1 MFRGIN
7 VLYACFIAFLLQ
19 LLVFQTC
26 HSSNITALCA
36 PSSCGNI
43 QNISYPFRLDTDPQS
58 CGNNDYTLICENNIS
73 TVLYL
78 YSGKYY
84 VQAIDYGNF
93 TIRVVDAGVQDN
105 CCSIPRYSLAFDNFS
120 YGDPYTWYFYKQDSP
135 GESEGFVDSWG
146 YGLPSIS
153 LPTIF
158 MSCENT
164 VNSPLYV
171 DTAPYGLHY
180 GSVNYSNSSLVTRSN
195 YVTLGGMNASDLME
209 LCSIEKI
216 FLLPKKNY
224 TDKSFKEIHS
234 DLAYGFELSWYN
246 IYCENCT
253 TVCYI
258 DSADRRQCLYN
269 IYFGESYWQIV
280 LYIVTA
286 YLPFIS
292 ISIALLNGLKVV
304 CGTPC
309 VIIFLIYKWRR
320 RHLSVYDIV
329 EQFLQSQNNLMPI
342 RYSYSDIRKITRGF
356 KDKLGEGGFGSVY
369 KGKLRSGRFAAVKLL
384 GKSKANGQDFI
395 NEVATIGRIHHTNVV
410 QLIGFCAEGSKR
422 ALVYDFMS
430 NGSLDSHLFSRE
442 GSISLSWQKLHQ
454 ISLGVARGIDYLHL
468 GCDMQILHFDI
479 KPHNI
484 LLDENFTPKVSDFG
498 LARLYPTNGSI
509 TSLTAARG
517 TIGYMA
523 PELFYKN
530 IGRVSYKADVYSF
543 GMLLLEM
550 AGKRKNVN
558 ALAENSSQIYW
569 PYWVHDQ
576 VSDGKAI
583 EIGDD
588 ATEEESKIVKKM
600 IMVGLW
606 CIQMKPMDRPTMKN
620 VVEMLEGDLE
630 NLQLPPKPVLNL
642 YETPTNIE
650 GESSSLSG
658 DSPESSSL
666 VENAYSV
673 I

>member
-1 MFRGIN
+1 MEITN
-7 VLYACFIAFLLQ
+7 KITKLDCFLEI
-19 LLVFQTC
+19 
-26 HSSNITALCA
+26 SYTAL
-36 PSSCGNI
+36 
-43 QNISYPFRLDTDPQS
+43 LH
-58 CGNNDYTLICENNIS
+58 
-73 TVLYL
+73 
-78 YSGKYY
+78 
-84 VQAIDYGNF
+84 
-93 TIRVVDAGVQDN
+93 
-105 CCSIPRYSLAFDNFS
+105 
-120 YGDPYTWYFYKQDSP
+120 
-135 GESEGFVDSWG
+135 
-146 YGLPSIS
+146 GL
-153 LPTIF
+153 
-158 MSCENT
+158 N
-164 VNSPLYV
+164 
-171 DTAPYGLHY
+171 
-180 GSVNYSNSSLVTRSN
+180 
-195 YVTLGGMNASDLME
+195 
-209 LCSIEKI
+209 
-216 FLLPKKNY
+216 
-224 TDKSFKEIHS
+224 
-234 DLAYGFELSWYN
+234 
-246 IYCENCT
+246 
-253 TVCYI
+253 
-258 DSADRRQCLYN
+258 
-269 IYFGESYWQIV
+269 
-280 LYIVTA
+280 
-286 YLPFIS
+286 
-292 ISIALLNGLKVV
+292 VV

-320 RHLSVYDIV
+320 RHLSVYDTV
-329 EQFLQSQNNLMPI
+329 EQFLQSQNNLMPV

-356 KDKLGEGGFGSVY
+356 KDKLGEGGFGTVY

-395 NEVATIGRIHHTNVV
+395 NEVAPIGRIHHTNVV

-422 ALVYDFMS
+422 ALVYDFMP
-430 NGSLDSHLFSRE
+430 NGSLDSHLFSQE

-454 ISLGVARGIDYLHL
+454 ISLGVACGIDYLHL

-550 AGKRKNVN
+550 AGKRKNLN

-630 NLQLPPKPVLNL
+630 NLQLPPKPVFNVD
-642 YETPTNIE
+642 ETPTNIE

-658 DSPESSSL
+658 DSTESTSL
-666 VENAYSV
+666 VENAY
-673 I
+673 

>member
-1 MFRGIN
+1 M
-7 VLYACFIAFLLQ
+7 LTAFL
-19 LLVFQTC
+19 
-26 HSSNITALCA
+26 
-36 PSSCGNI
+36 
-43 QNISYPFRLDTDPQS
+43 
-58 CGNNDYTLICENNIS
+58 
-73 TVLYL
+73 
-78 YSGKYY
+78 
-84 VQAIDYGNF
+84 
-93 TIRVVDAGVQDN
+93 
-105 CCSIPRYSLAFDNFS
+105 
-120 YGDPYTWYFYKQDSP
+120 PY
-135 GESEGFVDSWG
+135 
-146 YGLPSIS
+146 
-153 LPTIF
+153 
-158 MSCENT
+158 
-164 VNSPLYV
+164 
-171 DTAPYGLHY
+171 
-180 GSVNYSNSSLVTRSN
+180 
-195 YVTLGGMNASDLME
+195 
-209 LCSIEKI
+209 
-216 FLLPKKNY
+216 
-224 TDKSFKEIHS
+224 
-234 DLAYGFELSWYN
+234 
-246 IYCENCT
+246 
-253 TVCYI
+253 
-258 DSADRRQCLYN
+258 
-269 IYFGESYWQIV
+269 
-280 LYIVTA
+280 
-286 YLPFIS
+286 IS
-292 ISIALLNGLKVV
+292 ISIALLHGLKVV

-320 RHLSVYDIV
+320 RHLSVYYTV
-329 EQFLQSQNNLMPI
+329 EQFLQSQNNLMPV
-342 RYSYSDIRKITRGF
+342 RYSYSDIKKITRGF

-422 ALVYDFMS
+422 ALVYDFMP
-430 NGSLDSHLFSRE
+430 NGSLDRHLFSRE

-454 ISLGVARGIDYLHL
+454 ISLGVAHGIDYLHL

-484 LLDENFTPKVSDFG
+484 LLDKNFTPKVSDFG

-543 GMLLLEM
+543 GKLLLEM

-588 ATEEESKIVKKM
+588 ATEEDSKIVKKM

-620 VVEMLEGDLE
+620 VVEMLEGELE

-642 YETPTNIE
+642 DETPTNIE

-658 DSPESSSL
+658 DSTESTSL
-666 VENAYSV
+666 VEMHTE
-673 I
+673 

>member
-1 MFRGIN
+1 VEITN
-7 VLYACFIAFLLQ
+7 KITKLDCFLEI
-19 LLVFQTC
+19 
-26 HSSNITALCA
+26 SYTAL
-36 PSSCGNI
+36 
-43 QNISYPFRLDTDPQS
+43 
-58 CGNNDYTLICENNIS
+58 
-73 TVLYL
+73 
-78 YSGKYY
+78 
-84 VQAIDYGNF
+84 
-93 TIRVVDAGVQDN
+93 
-105 CCSIPRYSLAFDNFS
+105 
-120 YGDPYTWYFYKQDSP
+120 
-135 GESEGFVDSWG
+135 
-146 YGLPSIS
+146 
-153 LPTIF
+153 
-158 MSCENT
+158 
-164 VNSPLYV
+164 
-171 DTAPYGLHY
+171 LH
-180 GSVNYSNSSLVTRSN
+180 G
-195 YVTLGGMNASDLME
+195 
-209 LCSIEKI
+209 
-216 FLLPKKNY
+216 P
-224 TDKSFKEIHS
+224 
-234 DLAYGFELSWYN
+234 
-246 IYCENCT
+246 
-253 TVCYI
+253 
-258 DSADRRQCLYN
+258 
-269 IYFGESYWQIV
+269 
-280 LYIVTA
+280 
-286 YLPFIS
+286 
-292 ISIALLNGLKVV
+292 KVV

-320 RHLSVYDIV
+320 RHLSVYDTI
-329 EQFLQSQNNLMPI
+329 EQFLQSQNNLMPV

-356 KDKLGEGGFGSVY
+356 KDKLGEGGFGTVY

-384 GKSKANGQDFI
+384 GKSKSNGQDFI

-422 ALVYDFMS
+422 ALVYDFMP
-430 NGSLDSHLFSRE
+430 NGSLDRHLFSRE

-484 LLDENFTPKVSDFG
+484 LLDENCNPKVSDFG
-498 LARLYPTNGSI
+498 LARLYPMNGSI

-543 GMLLLEM
+543 GKLLLEM

-576 VSDGKAI
+576 VSDGKTI

-658 DSPESSSL
+658 DSIEPTSL
-666 VENAYSV
+666 VENAY
-673 I
+673 

>member
-1 MFRGIN
+1 MPPGVSERSVYYRG
-7 VLYACFIAFLLQ
+7 YYW
-19 LLVFQTC
+19 
-26 HSSNITALCA
+26 
-36 PSSCGNI
+36 GD
-43 QNISYPFRLDTDPQS
+43 RLPPK
-58 CGNNDYTLICENNIS
+58 L
-73 TVLYL
+73 
-78 YSGKYY
+78 
-84 VQAIDYGNF
+84 
-93 TIRVVDAGVQDN
+93 
-105 CCSIPRYSLAFDNFS
+105 
-120 YGDPYTWYFYKQDSP
+120 
-135 GESEGFVDSWG
+135 
-146 YGLPSIS
+146 S
-153 LPTIF
+153 LPMDF

-171 DTAPYGLHY
+171 DTALHVLNY
-180 GSVNYSNSSLVTRSN
+180 GSGNYSNSSLVTLSN

-224 TDKSFKEIHS
+224 TDKSFEEIHS

-246 IYCENCT
+246 INCGKCRRG
-253 TVCYI
+253 CYL
-258 DSADRRQCLYN
+258 DSADRRQCIHPLH
-269 IYFGESYWQIV
+269 ESYWQII

-286 YLPFIS
+286 PQLYIMIS
-292 ISIALLNGLKVV
+292 VLFALLHGLKVV

-309 VIIFLIYKWRR
+309 VIVFLIYKWRR
-320 RHLSVYDIV
+320 RHLSVYDTV
-329 EQFLQSQNNLMPI
+329 EQFLQGQNNLMPV

-356 KDKLGEGGFGSVY
+356 KDKLGEGGFGTVY

-410 QLIGFCAEGSKR
+410 RLIGFCAEGSKR
-422 ALVYDFMS
+422 ALVYDFMP
-430 NGSLDSHLFSRE
+430 NGSLDRHLFSRE

-642 YETPTNIE
+642 DETPTNIE

-658 DSPESSSL
+658 ESTESTSL
-666 VENAYSV
+666 VENAY
-673 I
+673 

>member
-1 MFRGIN
+1 METTNKITN
-7 VLYACFIAFLLQ
+7 LIVLEISY
-19 LLVFQTC
+19 
-26 HSSNITALCA
+26 TAL
-36 PSSCGNI
+36 
-43 QNISYPFRLDTDPQS
+43 
-58 CGNNDYTLICENNIS
+58 
-73 TVLYL
+73 
-78 YSGKYY
+78 
-84 VQAIDYGNF
+84 
-93 TIRVVDAGVQDN
+93 
-105 CCSIPRYSLAFDNFS
+105 
-120 YGDPYTWYFYKQDSP
+120 
-135 GESEGFVDSWG
+135 
-146 YGLPSIS
+146 
-153 LPTIF
+153 
-158 MSCENT
+158 
-164 VNSPLYV
+164 
-171 DTAPYGLHY
+171 LH
-180 GSVNYSNSSLVTRSN
+180 
-195 YVTLGGMNASDLME
+195 
-209 LCSIEKI
+209 
-216 FLLPKKNY
+216 
-224 TDKSFKEIHS
+224 
-234 DLAYGFELSWYN
+234 
-246 IYCENCT
+246 
-253 TVCYI
+253 
-258 DSADRRQCLYN
+258 
-269 IYFGESYWQIV
+269 
-280 LYIVTA
+280 
-286 YLPFIS
+286 
-292 ISIALLNGLKVV
+292 GLKVV

-320 RHLSVYDIV
+320 RHLSVYDTV
-329 EQFLQSQNNLMPI
+329 EQFLQSQNNLMPV

-356 KDKLGEGGFGSVY
+356 KDELGKGGFGTVY
-369 KGKLRSGRFAAVKLL
+369 KGKLRSGRFAAIKLL

-422 ALVYDFMS
+422 ALVYDFMP
-430 NGSLDSHLFSRE
+430 NGSLDSHLFSQE

-454 ISLGVARGIDYLHL
+454 ISLGVACGIDYLHL

-550 AGKRKNVN
+550 AGKRKNLN

-630 NLQLPPKPVLNL
+630 NLQLPPKPVFNVD
-642 YETPTNIE
+642 ETPTNIE

-658 DSPESSSL
+658 DSTESTSL
-666 VENAYSV
+666 VENAY
-673 I
+673 